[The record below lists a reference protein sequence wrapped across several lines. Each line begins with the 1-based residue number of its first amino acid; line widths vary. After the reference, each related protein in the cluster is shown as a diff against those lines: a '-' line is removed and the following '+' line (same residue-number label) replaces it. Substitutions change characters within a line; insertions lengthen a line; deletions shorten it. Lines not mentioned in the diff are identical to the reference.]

1 MEHKRQV
8 LMIPPCRQ
16 PINTRSQIVRYTNCP
31 IHKLSDTQI
40 VRYTITTRQKRL
52 IRTPLNAIVGF
63 SNLLADT
70 SDIEE
75 REQVPSIPRV
85 RLGHRDLGKESG
97 TNLRSFYKIKYLC
110 ERYRLGF
117 VHLQEHRLK
126 TGQGNRG

>member
-1 MEHKRQV
+1 
-8 LMIPPCRQ
+8 MIPPCRQ
-16 PINTRSQIVRYTNCP
+16 PINTRS
-31 IHKLSDTQI
+31 QI

-75 REQVPSIPRV
+75 REQVHPIPRI